1 MFFALVIVKGLIELA
16 VMFILGRAALGLLIG
31 SHRTRNVF
39 WQILD
44 IAAKPALW
52 MTRAIS
58 PRMVLARYI
67 PVITLAWL
75 LAAWLVVL
83 KMKIEACLSSSL
95 ISGLRSCQ

>member
-1 MFFALVIVKGLIELA
+1 MFTALVIVKALIELA
-16 VMFILGRAALGLLIG
+16 LMFILGRAALGLLIG
-31 SHRTRNVF
+31 RQRTGNVF

-52 MTRAIS
+52 LTRAIS
-58 PRMVLARYI
+58 PDIVAQRYI

-83 KMKIEACLSSSL
+83 KMKIETCLSH
-95 ISGLRSCQ
+95 GLGTCQ